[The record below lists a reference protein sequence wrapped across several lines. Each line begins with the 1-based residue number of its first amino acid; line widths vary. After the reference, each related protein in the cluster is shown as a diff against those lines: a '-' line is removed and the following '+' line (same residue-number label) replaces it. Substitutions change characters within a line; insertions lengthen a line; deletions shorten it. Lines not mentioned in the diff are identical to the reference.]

1 MYDSYTSN
9 ILEVKGMSAKIHSI
23 VDEQMALG
31 VKPEN
36 IIIGG
41 FSQGGAL
48 ALYASL
54 TCPVRIGG
62 TFILSSWMV
71 APWEFSGMVKPS
83 VVHALPNCQSPMLQC
98 HGLADLKVIFVS
110 RYFEL
115 EFEVT
120 FQVPSLWAAHCAG
133 ILSNIHNNYRVKQY
147 KDLGHE
153 VNDAVQLDLALFISN
168 IISK

>member
-23 VDEQMALG
+23 VEEQMALG

-54 TCPVRIGG
+54 NCQVRIGE
-62 TFILSSWMV
+62 TCILSS
-71 APWEFSGMVKPS
+71 F
-83 VVHALPNCQSPMLQC
+83 
-98 HGLADLKVIFVS
+98 II
-110 RYFEL
+110 
-115 EFEVT
+115 
-120 FQVPSLWAAHCAG
+120 FQVPSLWEAHYVG
-133 ILSNIHNNYRVKQY
+133 ILSNIHSDYRVRQY
-147 KDLGHE
+147 RDLGHE
-153 VNDAVQLDLALFISN
+153 VNDAVQHDLALFISK
-168 IISK
+168 IVSK

>member
-23 VDEQMALG
+23 VEEQMALG
-31 VKPEN
+31 VKPET

-41 FSQGGAL
+41 FCQGGAL

-83 VVHALPNCQSPMLQC
+83 AVLALPNCQSPILQY
-98 HGLADLKVIFVS
+98 HGLADTKVIFVCS
-110 RYFEL
+110 GYL
-115 EFEVT
+115 
-120 FQVPSLWAAHCAG
+120 
-133 ILSNIHNNYRVKQY
+133 
-147 KDLGHE
+147 
-153 VNDAVQLDLALFISN
+153 
-168 IISK
+168 